1 MKDPVPLPPRKL
13 GASLRTGP
21 GGADREPLCRE
32 DPYGALRA
40 PLSPASPAE
49 ERGLVGK
56 LTKAAVPIGVVSIV
70 LMLVVPLPATV
81 LDLLLGLNITGSLLI
96 LLVSMQI
103 KRPLDFAVFPSLVL
117 IATLMRLALNVS
129 STRLVLSDG
138 YAGKVIESFGHFVIG
153 GSLIVGLVVFVILT
167 IIQFVV
173 ITNGAGRVAEV
184 GARFTLDAMPGKQMA
199 IDADLNAG
207 LINEKQARKRRQEVT
222 SEADFYGSMDG
233 ASKFVKGDAIAAII
247 ITMINLIG
255 GVAIGMMQKGM
266 APGDAVSTYSLLTV
280 GDGLVSQIP
289 ALLISTAT
297 GLIVTRAASSGD
309 MGTDLLAQLGRNK
322 QPVRIAGGAALAL
335 CLIPGLPKLPFL
347 LIGGLFLFL
356 ATRLTDTVEVDDDA
370 PTAAQA
376 PDEPQPDSPEA
387 IAERMR
393 VDPLELEVAFDLVE
407 LVDTARGG
415 DLLDRVKALRRKVAM
430 ETGLV
435 IPLVRTRD
443 NLDLPGSQY
452 VIWLNGVPA
461 AKGTSPAGTV
471 LAIGDH
477 LEGLPGKPTV
487 EPVFG
492 LPAKWVPA
500 ELQRQAEMAG
510 ATVVDRSSV
519 ITTHL
524 AEVVRQNASA
534 LLGREDVKVLV
545 EMVRRS
551 HPAVVD
557 ELTPALLSL
566 GEVQRVLHAL
576 LDEGVSI
583 RDLVRIFEALSLRA
597 KKSTD
602 LDGLVEAVRAALGG
616 AISPPHLTP
625 GERLHVITLGPAF
638 EQRLLEAIR
647 PTENGQVLALDG
659 TTVDVLVRGCTELLD
674 QADRLNLSPVLVCS
688 PQVRAALSRLV
699 RQVLPRLSVIS
710 YNEVSRTAQIES
722 LGVVNGALAIR

>member
-1 MKDPVPLPPRKL
+1 MTR
-13 GASLRTGP
+13 
-21 GGADREPLCRE
+21 
-32 DPYGALRA
+32 
-40 PLSPASPAE
+40 
-49 ERGLVGK
+49 
-56 LTKAAVPIGVVSIV
+56 AAVPIGVVAIV
-70 LMLVVPLPATV
+70 LMLVVPLPAAL
-81 LDLLLGLNITGSLLI
+81 LDLLLGFNITAALLI

-103 KRPLDFAVFPSLVL
+103 KRPLDFAVFPSLIL
-117 IATLMRLALNVS
+117 IATLFRLALNVS

-138 YAGKVIESFGHFVIG
+138 YAGKVIEAFGHFVIG
-153 GSLIVGLVVFVILT
+153 GSLVVGLVIFVILT

-207 LINEKQARKRRQEVT
+207 LINEEQARKRRSEVT

-247 ITMINLIG
+247 ITLINLVG
-255 GVAIGMMQKGM
+255 GFAVGVVQKGM
-266 APGDAVSTYSLLTV
+266 APGEAVSTYSLLTV

-289 ALLISTAT
+289 ALLLSTAT
-297 GLIVTRAASSGD
+297 GIIVTRSASDGD
-309 MGTDLLAQLGRNK
+309 MGSDLLGQLGRFR
-322 QPVRIAGGAALAL
+322 QPVRISGGAALAL

-347 LIGGLFLFL
+347 LIGGAFLL
-356 ATRLTDTVEVDDDA
+356 M
-370 PTAAQA
+370 AARMQEE
-376 PDEPQPDSPEA
+376 PDEDETAPATAEDDEPRPDSPEA

-393 VDPLELEVAFDLVE
+393 VDPLELEVAFDLVD

-443 NLDLPGSQY
+443 NLDLPASQY

-471 LAIGDH
+471 LAIGDA
-477 LEGLPGKPTV
+477 LDGLPGRPTR

-524 AEVVRQNASA
+524 AEVVRQHSA
-534 LLGREDVKVLV
+534 DLLGREDVRLLV
-545 EMVRRS
+545 EMVRRT
-551 HPAVVD
+551 HPVVVE
-557 ELTPALLSL
+557 ELTPALLTL
-566 GEVQRVLHAL
+566 GEIQRVLHAL
-576 LDEGVSI
+576 LTENVSI

-597 KKSTD
+597 KTSTD
-602 LDGLVEAVRAALGG
+602 LDGLVEAVRSSLGA
-616 AISPPHLTP
+616 AISHPYVTP
-625 GERLHVITLGPAF
+625 DERLHVITLEPSF
-638 EQRLLEAIR
+638 EQRLLEAVR
-647 PTENGQVLALDG
+647 HSDGGQVLALDAG
-659 TTVDVLVRGCTELLD
+659 SVDALVTGCTGLLEG
-674 QADRLNLSPVLVCS
+674 AENHGLSPVLVCS

-699 RQVLPRLSVIS
+699 RQVLPRLPVIS
-710 YNEVSRTAQIES
+710 YTEVSRTAQIES
-722 LGVVNGALAIR
+722 LGVVSGAVAIR

>member
-1 MKDPVPLPPRKL
+1 M
-13 GASLRTGP
+13 
-21 GGADREPLCRE
+21 
-32 DPYGALRA
+32 
-40 PLSPASPAE
+40 
-49 ERGLVGK
+49 GK

-70 LMLVVPLPATV
+70 LMLVVPLPAPLLDV
-81 LDLLLGLNITGSLLI
+81 LLALNIVGSLLI
-96 LLVSMQI
+96 LLVAMNI
-103 KRPLDFAVFPSLVL
+103 KRPLDFAIFPSLVL

-129 STRLVLSDG
+129 STRLVLSEG
-138 YAGKVIESFGHFVIG
+138 YAGKVIEAFGHFVIG
-153 GSLIVGLVVFVILT
+153 GSLIVGLVIFVILT

-207 LINEKQARKRRQEVT
+207 LINEKQARKRRSEVT
-222 SEADFYGSMDG
+222 AEADFYGSMDG

-247 ITMINLIG
+247 VTLINLIG
-255 GVAIGMMQKGM
+255 GFAIGVLQRGM
-266 APGDAVSTYSLLTV
+266 APGEAVTTYSLLSV

-297 GLIVTRAASSGD
+297 GLIVTRSASQGD
-309 MGTDLLAQLGRNK
+309 MGSDLISQLSRNR
-322 QPVRIAGGAALAL
+322 QPVRIAGLAALAL

-347 LIGGLFLFL
+347 LIGGLVLFIS
-356 ATRLTDTVEVDDDA
+356 TRLTDRVEEDDDESTPGDA
-370 PTAAQA
+370 VAA
-376 PDEPQPDSPEA
+376 EPQPDSPEA
-387 IAERMR
+387 IADRMR

-443 NLDLPGSQY
+443 NLDLPASQY

-477 LEGLPGKPTV
+477 LDGLPGKATR

-492 LPAKWVPA
+492 LAAKWVPA

-545 EMVRRS
+545 EMIRRS
-551 HPAVVD
+551 HPAVAD

-566 GEVQRVLHAL
+566 GEVQRVLQAL

-597 KKSTD
+597 KVSTD
-602 LDGLVEAVRAALGG
+602 LDGLVEAARAALGA
-616 AISPPHLTP
+616 AISHPYVTEE
-625 GERLHVITLGPAF
+625 ERLHVITLEPSF
-638 EQRLLEAIR
+638 EQRLLEAVR
-647 PTENGQVLALDG
+647 PTEGGQVLALDG
-659 TTVDVLVRGCTELLD
+659 HTVDVLVRGCTELLD
-674 QADRLNLSPVLVCS
+674 DAERLNLSPVLVCS

-722 LGVVNGALAIR
+722 LGVVSGAVAIR

>member
-1 MKDPVPLPPRKL
+1 
-13 GASLRTGP
+13 
-21 GGADREPLCRE
+21 
-32 DPYGALRA
+32 
-40 PLSPASPAE
+40 
-49 ERGLVGK
+49 VGK

-70 LMLVVPLPATV
+70 LMLVVPLPAAV
-81 LDLLLGLNITGSLLI
+81 LDLLLAVNITGSLLI

-117 IATLMRLALNVS
+117 IATLLRLALNVS
-129 STRLVLSDG
+129 STRLVLTDG
-138 YAGKVIESFGHFVIG
+138 YAGKVIEAFGHFVIG
-153 GSLIVGLVVFVILT
+153 GSLIVGLVIFVILT

-207 LINEKQARKRRQEVT
+207 LINEKQARKRRIEVT

-233 ASKFVKGDAIAAII
+233 ASKFVKGDAVAAII
-247 ITMINLIG
+247 VTLINLIG
-255 GVAIGMMQKGM
+255 GFAIGIMQRGLSP
-266 APGDAVSTYSLLTV
+266 AEAISTYSLLTV

-297 GLIVTRAASSGD
+297 GLIVTRSASEGD
-309 MGTDLLAQLGRNK
+309 MGSDLLDQLGRNK
-322 QPVRIAGGAALAL
+322 QPVRIAGIAALAL

-347 LIGGLFLFL
+347 LVGGLFLFL
-356 ATRLTDTVEVDDDA
+356 ASKMTDKVEQDDDGA
-370 PTAAQA
+370 LPGDDPAAA
-376 PDEPQPDSPEA
+376 EPQPDSPEA
-387 IAERMR
+387 IADRMR

-443 NLDLPGSQY
+443 NLDLPASQY

-461 AKGTSPAGTV
+461 AKGMSPAGTV

-477 LEGLPGKPTV
+477 LDGLPGKSTR

-524 AEVVRQNASA
+524 AEVVRQNAAS

-566 GEVQRVLHAL
+566 GEVQRVLQAL

-597 KKSTD
+597 KVSTE
-602 LDGLVEAVRAALGG
+602 LDGLVEAVRAALGA
-616 AISPPHLTP
+616 AISHPYVTED
-625 GERLHVITLGPAF
+625 ERLHVITLDPAF
-638 EQRLLEAIR
+638 EQRLLESVR
-647 PTENGQVLALDG
+647 QTEDGQVLALDG
-659 TTVDVLVRGCTELLD
+659 HTVDALVRGCTELLD
-674 QADRLNLSPVLVCS
+674 DAERMNLSPVLVCS

-699 RQVLPRLSVIS
+699 RQVLPRLTVIS
-710 YNEVSRTAQIES
+710 YSEVSRTAQIES
-722 LGVVNGALAIR
+722 LGVVSGAVAIR

>member
-1 MKDPVPLPPRKL
+1 M
-13 GASLRTGP
+13 
-21 GGADREPLCRE
+21 
-32 DPYGALRA
+32 
-40 PLSPASPAE
+40 
-49 ERGLVGK
+49 GK

-81 LDLLLGLNITGSLLI
+81 LDLLLGLNIVGSLLI

-129 STRLVLSDG
+129 STRLVLTDG
-138 YAGKVIESFGHFVIG
+138 YAGKVIEAFGHFVIG
-153 GSLIVGLVVFVILT
+153 GSLIVGLVIFVILT
-167 IIQFVV
+167 MIQFVV

-207 LINEKQARKRRQEVT
+207 LINEAQARKRRKEVT

-247 ITMINLIG
+247 ITLINLIG
-255 GVAIGMMQKGM
+255 GFAIGVMQLGM
-266 APGDAVSTYSLLTV
+266 SMTDAVSTYSVLSV

-297 GLIVTRAASSGD
+297 GLIVTRSASEGD
-309 MGTDLLAQLGRNK
+309 MGSDLISQLSRNK
-322 QPVRIAGGAALAL
+322 MPVRIAGGASLAL

-347 LIGGLFLFL
+347 LIGALFLFL
-356 ATRLTDTVEVDDDA
+356 STRFEDTPDEDPDEVAA
-370 PTAAQA
+370 PQA
-376 PDEPQPDSPEA
+376 DEPQPDSPEE
-387 IAERMR
+387 IADKMR

-443 NLDLPGSQY
+443 NLDLPASQY

-477 LEGLPGKPTV
+477 LDGLPGKPTR

-524 AEVVRQNASA
+524 AEVVRQNASQ

-545 EMVRRS
+545 EMVRRT

-557 ELTPALLSL
+557 ELTPTLLSL
-566 GEVQRVLHAL
+566 GEVQRVLHSL

-602 LDGLVEAVRAALGG
+602 LDGLVEAARTALGA
-616 AISPPHLTP
+616 AISHPFVTP
-625 GERLHVITLGPAF
+625 DERLHVITLEPSF

-647 PTENGQVLALDG
+647 PTEAGQVLALDG
-659 TTVDVLVRGCTELLD
+659 HTVDALVRGCTNLLD
-674 QADRLNLSPVLVCS
+674 EADRMSLSPVLVCS

-722 LGVVNGALAIR
+722 LGVVSGAVAVR

>member
-1 MKDPVPLPPRKL
+1 V
-13 GASLRTGP
+13 
-21 GGADREPLCRE
+21 
-32 DPYGALRA
+32 
-40 PLSPASPAE
+40 
-49 ERGLVGK
+49 VK

-70 LMLVVPLPATV
+70 LMLVVPLPAAV
-81 LDLLLGLNITGSLLI
+81 LDLLIAVNIVGSLLI

-138 YAGKVIESFGHFVIG
+138 YAGKVIEAFGHFVIG
-153 GSLIVGLVVFVILT
+153 GSLIVGLVIFVILT

-207 LINEKQARKRRQEVT
+207 LINEKQARKRRKEVT

-247 ITMINLIG
+247 ITLINLIG
-255 GVAIGMMQKGM
+255 GFAVGVMQRGL
-266 APGDAVSTYSLLTV
+266 APGEAVSTYSLLTV

-297 GLIVTRAASSGD
+297 GLIVTRSASEGD
-309 MGTDLLAQLGRNK
+309 MGTDLLNQLGRNK
-322 QPVRIAGGAALAL
+322 MPVRIAGGAALAL

-347 LIGGLFLFL
+347 VIGGLFVFL
-356 ATRLTDTVEVDDDA
+356 STRITDKVDEDDDA
-370 PTAAQA
+370 A
-376 PDEPQPDSPEA
+376 EPGEPADAEARPDSPEA
-387 IAERMR
+387 IADRMR

-443 NLDLPGSQY
+443 NLDLPASQY

-477 LEGLPGKPTV
+477 LDGLPGKATR

-524 AEVVRQNASA
+524 AEVVRQNAAA

-545 EMVRRS
+545 EMIRRS

-566 GEVQRVLHAL
+566 GEVQRVLQAL

-583 RDLVRIFEALSLRA
+583 RDLVRIFEALSMRA
-597 KKSTD
+597 KVSTD

-616 AISPPHLTP
+616 AISHPYVTDD
-625 GERLHVITLGPAF
+625 ERLHVITLDPSF
-638 EQRLLEAIR
+638 EQRLLESVR
-647 PTENGQVLALDG
+647 QTEGGQVLALDG
-659 TTVDVLVRGCTELLD
+659 HTVDALVRGCTDLLD
-674 QADRLNLSPVLVCS
+674 EAERMNLSPVLVCS

-699 RQVLPRLSVIS
+699 RQVLPRLTVIS
-710 YNEVSRTAQIES
+710 YSEVSRTAQIES
-722 LGVVNGALAIR
+722 LGVVSGAVAIR